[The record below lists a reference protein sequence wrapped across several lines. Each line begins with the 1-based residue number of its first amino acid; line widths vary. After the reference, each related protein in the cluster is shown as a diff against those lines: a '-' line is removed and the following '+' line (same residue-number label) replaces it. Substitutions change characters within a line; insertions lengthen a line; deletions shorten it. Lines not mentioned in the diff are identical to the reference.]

1 MDFLAGP
8 FMIAAA
14 VLALAGVR
22 KLLDPGSTQG
32 ALREMGL
39 PWRGPVVP
47 AMAVAEILTGVWALI
62 EGSRGSAT
70 LLALW
75 YVAFA
80 VFVVVALRRE
90 TPLSSCGCIGRP
102 DTPPTIA
109 HVLVNVLFALVA
121 LGVAVDPYGPVEA
134 VLGDQPWAAVPFLLW
149 LAVGVYIVYLVLAV
163 LPVTLGAAAAVRPA
177 RTVGPHRHPR
187 EVAP

>member
-1 MDFLAGP
+1 MDSLAGP
-8 FMIAAA
+8 FAIAAA

-22 KLLDPGSTQG
+22 KLLDPASTQG

-47 AMAVAEILTGVWALI
+47 LLAVAEILTGCWALV
-62 EGSRGSAT
+62 EGSRPSAL

-75 YVAFA
+75 YAAFT
-80 VFVVVALRRE
+80 VFVVVALRRD

-109 HVLVNVLFALVA
+109 HVVVDAVFALVA
-121 LGVAVDPYGPVEA
+121 LGVAADPYGPVDQ
-134 VLGDQPWAAVPFLLW
+134 VLTDQPWAGVPFLLW
-149 LAVGVYIVYLVLAV
+149 FGVGVYVVYLVLAV
-163 LPVTLGAAAAVRPA
+163 LPITLGAAQAVRSPSS
-177 RTVGPHRHPR
+177 RGPHRHPGG
-187 EVAP
+187 VAP